1 MKPDICPCFLHTKVE
16 QSDQRIYRFAKKRK
30 PISTCSHGHAI
41 LHVIYGCIDTLLFY
55 IKLIEYQGEA
65 LQIAVSSQSRYCSVG
80 SNQY

>member
-1 MKPDICPCFLHTKVE
+1 MPLFLHTKVE

-30 PISTCSHGHAI
+30 LISICSHGHAI
-41 LHVIYGCIDTLLFY
+41 LHVIYVCIDTLLSY
-55 IKLIEYQGEA
+55 IELSEYQGEA